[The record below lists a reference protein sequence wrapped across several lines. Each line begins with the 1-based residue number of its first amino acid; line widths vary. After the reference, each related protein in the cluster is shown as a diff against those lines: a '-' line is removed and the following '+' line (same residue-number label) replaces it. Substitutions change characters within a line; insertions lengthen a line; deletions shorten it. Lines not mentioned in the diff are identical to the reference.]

1 MYLNGFLRERF
12 NFSGFVVTDGNSCG
26 NVNCQAT
33 VKLLKNATA
42 AAEWTEEGHE
52 LAAELCLSGGTDI
65 ELGSTLTGYTTA
77 AIAHGL
83 VPEAEVSRSNTRLYE
98 QMIAQGHLEAV
109 PFDNLGSSDVDT
121 YHSRQV
127 AFEAAVQAMVAA
139 PYSVYGFFWSLHQSV
154 MVRFMARS
162 RCCSRTRTTRS
173 RLRRRAI

>member
-26 NVNCQAT
+26 NVNCRAT

-65 ELGSTLTGYTTA
+65 EIGSTLTGYTTA

-109 PFDNLGSSDVDT
+109 PFDKLGSSDVDT

-139 PYSVYGFFWSLHQSV
+139 PYSVYV
-154 MVRFMARS
+154 M
-162 RCCSRTRTTRS
+162 RT
-173 RLRRRAI
+173 